1 MMLAMLQVVIEYSR
15 NPILINPNDSKTDMA
30 WNDPQWGNKSSGS
43 KPNGDQPGGGGDGNG
58 PPDLDELWK
67 RLNQRL
73 SGMFGGRTGGG
84 NTSGG
89 KPGFGGGNSRR
100 LGGTLAGLAGLIWLA
115 TGFYI
120 VDEGSIG
127 VVQRFGQY
135 VESSGSGAH
144 WRMPWPIESSR
155 VVNVQGVRTIEVGY
169 RGKSKNPD
177 EALMLTDDENIVD
190 LQFAVQYNLKSAQ
203 EFLFVNR
210 FESIEDGEDVVRQ
223 VAETAMREVVG
234 KNKMDYV
241 LSSGRSDVAA
251 KVKKLMQEILD
262 RYKTGIN
269 ISQVNMQNVQAPEQV
284 LAAFEDVQ
292 KAKQDQD
299 RVKNEAQAYS
309 NDVVPRARGEAA
321 RLLQEAE
328 GYKQQVIANA
338 QGDAARFSQL
348 LIEYQKAPAVT
359 RQRMYLDTMQQVMN
373 NSTKVVV
380 DQKGN
385 GSLLYLPLDKLQQIA
400 SQPNAAVPEALRQPA
415 AAAPATGPTPLS
427 SGRELLRERG
437 ERP

>member
-1 MMLAMLQVVIEYSR
+1 
-15 NPILINPNDSKTDMA
+15 MA
-30 WNDPQWGNKSSGS
+30 WNDPQWGNKNSGNNS
-43 KPNGDQPGGGGDGNG
+43 GGNSG

-73 SGMFGGRTGGG
+73 NGLFGGKGGDSG
-84 NTSGG
+84 NNGGSSGA
-89 KPGFGGGNSRR
+89 GGNS
-100 LGGTLAGLAGLIWLA
+100 GGMAGMLVGLAVLVWIA

-120 VDEGSIG
+120 VDAGEKG

-135 VESSGSGAH
+135 MESTGPGAH

-155 VVNVQGVRTIEVGY
+155 VVNVDGVRTIEVGY
-169 RGKSKNPD
+169 RGKSKNLQ
-177 EALMLTDDENIVD
+177 ESLMLTDDENIVD
-190 LQFAVQYNLKSAQ
+190 LQFAVQYNLKSA
-203 EFLFVNR
+203 EDFLFVNR
-210 FESIEDGEDVVRQ
+210 YENIDDGEDVVRQ
-223 VAETAMREVVG
+223 AAETAMREVVG
-234 KNKMDYV
+234 KNKMDFV
-241 LSSGRSDVAA
+241 LSSGRTEIAA
-251 KVKKLMQEILD
+251 QVKRLMQEILD
-262 RYKTGIN
+262 RYKTGIS
-269 ISQVNMQNVQAPEQV
+269 ISQINMQNVQAPEQV

-299 RVKNEAQAYS
+299 RVKNEAQAYN

-348 LIEYQKAPAVT
+348 LVEYQKAPAVT
-359 RQRMYLDTMQQVMN
+359 RQRLYLDTMQQVMN
-373 NSTKVVV
+373 SSTKVVV

-400 SQPNAAVPEALRQPA
+400 SQPNTNAPEALRQPA
-415 AAAPATGPTPLS
+415 AAPSGGPAPLS
-427 SGRELLRERG
+427 AGRELLGRERG

>member
-1 MMLAMLQVVIEYSR
+1 
-15 NPILINPNDSKTDMA
+15 MA
-30 WNDPQWGNKSSGS
+30 WNDPQWGNKNSGNNS
-43 KPNGDQPGGGGDGNG
+43 GGNSG

-73 SGMFGGRTGGG
+73 NGLFGGKGGGSDNGGGDRSGGG
-84 NTSGG
+84 NTG
-89 KPGFGGGNSRR
+89 
-100 LGGTLAGLAGLIWLA
+100 GLAGMLVGLAVLVWVA

-120 VDEGSIG
+120 VDAGEKG

-135 VESSGSGAH
+135 MESTGPGAH
-144 WRMPWPIESSR
+144 WRMPWPVESSR
-155 VVNVQGVRTIEVGY
+155 VVNVDGVRTIEVGY
-169 RGKSKNPD
+169 RGKSKNLQ
-177 EALMLTDDENIVD
+177 ESLMLTDDENIVD
-190 LQFAVQYNLKSAQ
+190 LQFAVQYNLKSA
-203 EFLFVNR
+203 EDFLFVNR
-210 FESIEDGEDVVRQ
+210 YENVDDGEDVVRQ
-223 VAETAMREVVG
+223 AAETAMREVVG
-234 KNKMDYV
+234 KNKMDFV
-241 LSSGRSDVAA
+241 LSSGRTEIAA
-251 KVKKLMQEILD
+251 QVKKLMQEILD
-262 RYKTGIN
+262 RYKTGIS
-269 ISQVNMQNVQAPEQV
+269 ISQINMQNVQAPEQV

-299 RVKNEAQAYS
+299 RVKNEAQAYN

-348 LIEYQKAPAVT
+348 LVEYQKAPAVT
-359 RQRMYLDTMQQVMN
+359 RQRLYLDTMQQVMN
-373 NSTKVVV
+373 SSTKVVV

-400 SQPNAAVPEALRQPA
+400 SQPNNNVPETLRQPA
-415 AAAPATGPTPLS
+415 AAAPASGPAPLS
-427 SGRELLRERG
+427 AGRELLGRERG